1 MAQHQGPPLLGVG
14 QLRLA
19 RACGQAMRQ
28 RPSSVNKRTR
38 TEEVSAVC
46 SVNAPPTKLSRLS
59 GHGPAS
65 STSSEHAPH
74 WESLPKD
81 VLGIIASVLLDS
93 QGAAG
98 SMRLACRAW
107 RSAVAFEEV
116 EQLRCNLRQQ
126 PFWPLPE
133 PISKHVKHLILR
145 FPCREHRVHQQ
156 RQPQLQEFTAV
167 EAAELQERL
176 AAADL
181 KRLGQALPGTST
193 RTTTRRLLLQLPG
206 FTVNARDLATA
217 LSAVPC
223 LQQDWPQL
231 HIEAGEL
238 RLMGTTGLEP
248 WLVSA
253 CNVVD
258 IMLRTPWMVK
268 NLHLKATWPRYLL
281 PRAVHDLVAL
291 ESLSV
296 LLALDLAS
304 PSWDPTLPGPLRARG
319 GLLAFL
325 GELSSRLRLLEL
337 RLPAWA
343 QADTPCSLPD
353 LVLRACQG
361 LLLPCSL
368 QCPSLERLVCSIDCC
383 CSWPASDP
391 RPPRCNASTAAL
403 LMDKWSVRVEAGNV
417 RAVALA
423 APSSS
428 NVRQVSVRLI
438 FEAHKPSP

>member
-1 MAQHQGPPLLGVG
+1 
-14 QLRLA
+14 
-19 RACGQAMRQ
+19 
-28 RPSSVNKRTR
+28 
-38 TEEVSAVC
+38 
-46 SVNAPPTKLSRLS
+46 
-59 GHGPAS
+59 
-65 STSSEHAPH
+65 
-74 WESLPKD
+74 
-81 VLGIIASVLLDS
+81 
-93 QGAAG
+93 
-98 SMRLACRAW
+98 MRLACRAW

-238 RLMGTTGLEP
+238 RLVGTTGLEP

-353 LVLRACQG
+353 LALRACQG